1 MIINDEGYIIN
12 LRRHG
17 EKSLILTVLTKE
29 HGKLVGYVKN
39 CLTKKNLGIYQQ
51 GNYIKLEAYARLEE
65 NMWSLRVELL
75 QANAANFMTNQAKLA
90 ALSSFCSLCSDTM
103 PERENLGDF
112 YLYIDDFFKQIN
124 QENWLTYYCYFEFYL
139 LKFLGVG
146 LDLEKC
152 SVTGSYD
159 NLRYVSPKTGKAVC
173 EEVGQPYHHRLYAY
187 PRFILANEIQP
198 TPEEI
203 KNLLKLTEFFLYK
216 NFFRTHYLKFPENRA
231 NLLDNLGLD

>member
-12 LRRHG
+12 LRRYG
-17 EKSLILTVLTKE
+17 EKSLILTVLTKQ

-51 GNYIKLEAYARLEE
+51 GNYIRLEAYARLEE

-75 QANAANFMTNQAKLA
+75 QANAANFMT
-90 ALSSFCSLCSDTM
+90 SCETM
-103 PERENLGDF
+103 PEGENLADF
-112 YLYIDDFFKQIN
+112 YGYIDNFFQQIDK
-124 QENWLTYYCYFEFYL
+124 ENWLTYYCYFEFYL
-139 LKFLGVG
+139 MSFLGVG

-173 EEVGQPYHHRLYAY
+173 EEIGRPYHNRLYAY
-187 PRFILANEIQP
+187 PRFILTGEIKP

-203 KNLLKLTEFFLYK
+203 KNLLRLTEFFLHK

-231 NLLDNLGLD
+231 NLLDNLDLD

>member
-1 MIINDEGYIIN
+1 
-12 LRRHG
+12 
-17 EKSLILTVLTKE
+17 
-29 HGKLVGYVKN
+29 
-39 CLTKKNLGIYQQ
+39 
-51 GNYIKLEAYARLEE
+51 
-65 NMWSLRVELL
+65 MWSLRVELL

-90 ALSSFCSLCSDTM
+90 ALSSFCSLCCDTM
-103 PERENLGDF
+103 PEGENLGDF
-112 YLYIDDFFKQIN
+112 YLYIDNFFKQIS

-139 LKFLGVG
+139 LQFLGVG

-152 SVTGSYD
+152 SVTGSYE
-159 NLRYVSPKTGKAVC
+159 NLRYVSPKTGKVVC